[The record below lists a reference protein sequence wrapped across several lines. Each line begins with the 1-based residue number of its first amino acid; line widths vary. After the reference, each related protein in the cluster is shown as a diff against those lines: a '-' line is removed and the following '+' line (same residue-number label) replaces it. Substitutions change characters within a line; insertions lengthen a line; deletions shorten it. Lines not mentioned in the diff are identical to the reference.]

1 MARIAAQDDGRL
13 AGALIEDELVAHL
26 LLLHGLHPMT
36 LEHRVLD
43 ALAEVRP
50 YLESHGGDVELLG
63 IEGAVVRLRLRGSC
77 NGCSSSTVTLKLAIE
92 KAIAK
97 RRPRSRTWSPRRRC
111 RRCCRSSWR
120 RWHRG
125 RAPPGFG
132 DGGADGAVRWRLIAS
147 TARSPRRACAA
158 SRSGGPSRRGA
169 ARALRAV
176 RRADPSAATPAGP
189 AQPRAAVRL
198 PRVLAAV
205 RPPSGG

>member
-1 MARIAAQDDGRL
+1 MTVASQPEPRELVADVERLLNEVDELPDPAARQTATELVRALVELYGAGLERIVARIAAQDDGRL

-77 NGCSSSTVTLKLAIE
+77 NGCRSSTVTLKLAIE

-97 RRPRSRTWSPRRRC
+97 LAPEIEDVVAEEEVPALLQIELAPLASRTC
-111 RRCCRSSWR
+111 
-120 RWHRG
+120 
-125 RAPPGFG
+125 
-132 DGGADGAVRWRLIAS
+132 
-147 TARSPRRACAA
+147 
-158 SRSGGPSRRGA
+158 
-169 ARALRAV
+169 
-176 RRADPSAATPAGP
+176 PAGI
-189 AQPRAAVRL
+189 R
-198 PRVLAAV
+198 
-205 RPPSGG
+205 